1 MKTREEYLKRR
12 KELARLS
19 VEKLE
24 ALLGKLYDKRYV
36 DQDISYESEHRL
48 ASSVYRQKVKKGDS
62 LIFHMKNFI
71 LSVVV

>member
-1 MKTREEYLKRR
+1 MKSREEYLKRR
-12 KELARLS
+12 KELGRLS

-36 DQDISYESEHRL
+36 DQDIGYESEYRL
-48 ASSVYRQKVKKGDS
+48 ASSVYRQKVKKGGS